1 VVSRNNFLVMF
12 SLSLSPPFMHI
23 PLLGVVS
30 FGQGFY
36 DYCNV
41 YWGGGG
47 GDVQQIEKGLRT
59 EFKPL
64 IVTES

>member
-1 VVSRNNFLVMF
+1 MVSRNNFLVMF

-47 GDVQQIEKGLRT
+47 GGRPTDRKRFAHGI
-59 EFKPL
+59 
-64 IVTES
+64 